1 MRGLAINKSSIS
13 SVESAGLSY
22 LFQEHCLTIM
32 IPGREGSILP
42 TSLLKKKKKKTTTD
56 KMSCRLSSNYHGFL
70 TGKTSTTREK
80 DAQKAKGK
88 HLGKTCIV

>member
-1 MRGLAINKSSIS
+1 MYKARSRLPIGLVQSLANT
-13 SVESAGLSY
+13 GLSD
-22 LFQEHCLTIM
+22 LKNFLRKCKAIH
-32 IPGREGSILP
+32 
-42 TSLLKKKKKKTTTD
+42 LKKKKKTTTTD

>member
-1 MRGLAINKSSIS
+1 
-13 SVESAGLSY
+13 
-22 LFQEHCLTIM
+22 
-32 IPGREGSILP
+32 
-42 TSLLKKKKKKTTTD
+42 
-56 KMSCRLSSNYHGFL
+56 MSCRLSSNYHGFL